1 MYNHISISKA
11 DRMIYAIF
19 ILVVILTFLM
29 VLNGFLRGA
38 SKGKIYILLYIL
50 LLGSII
56 ASFFVAGWVF
66 GIIAIAL
73 VVISAV
79 VSRPIAARIA
89 SRLFSIHNKEGSS
102 KYIGLPPKHLARICS
117 ELGRDVELDKPLAE
131 MMSDSNRR
139 ERVKETLLD
148 YCENQP
154 EIKKIM
160 SKSQVSRSDL
170 KELYNQLLLAGAGQW
185 TCGHWVAGSAIAY
198 PESLNYLLIRRGEN
212 MEETAYNLIMYFER
226 GTPLVSQ

>member
-1 MYNHISISKA
+1 
-11 DRMIYAIF
+11 MIYAIF
-19 ILVVILTFLM
+19 IIVVILTFLIL
-29 VLNGFLRGA
+29 LNGFLRGA

-73 VVISAV
+73 VVISAI

-89 SRLFSIHNKEGSS
+89 SKLFSIHDKEGNK
-102 KYIGLPPKHLARICS
+102 KYIGLPPKHLAHISS
-117 ELGRDVELDKPLAE
+117 ELGHPVELDKPLDT
-131 MMSDSNRR
+131 MMQDSIKQ
-139 ERVKETLLD
+139 EHIQETLLD
-148 YCENQP
+148 YCERQP

-160 SKSQVSRSDL
+160 MESKVSRSDL
-170 KELYNQLLLAGAGQW
+170 KELYTQLLLAGAGQW
-185 TCGHWVAGSAIAY
+185 TCGHWVPASSIAY
-198 PESLNYLLIRRGEN
+198 PESLNYLLARRGEN

>member
-1 MYNHISISKA
+1 
-11 DRMIYAIF
+11 MIYAIF
-19 ILVVILTFLM
+19 ILVIVLTFLI

-38 SKGKIYILLYIL
+38 SKGTIYVILYIF

-56 ASFFVAGWVF
+56 ASFFVAGWLF

-73 VVISAV
+73 VVISAII
-79 VSRPIAARIA
+79 SRPIAARVA
-89 SRLFSIHNKEGSS
+89 SRIFSIHDTEGGN

-117 ELGRDVELDKPLAE
+117 ELGRQVELDKPFAE
-131 MMSDSNRR
+131 MMSDSVR
-139 ERVKETLLD
+139 EERLIETLLD

-160 SKSQVSRSDL
+160 RESQVSRSDL
-170 KELYNQLLLAGAGQW
+170 KEMYNQLLLAGAGQW

-198 PESLNYLLIRRGEN
+198 PETLNYLLTRRGEN
-212 MEETAYNLIMYFER
+212 MMETTYNLIMYFER
-226 GTPLVSQ
+226 GAPLVSQ

>member
-1 MYNHISISKA
+1 
-11 DRMIYAIF
+11 MIYAIF
-19 ILVVILTFLM
+19 ILIIVLTFLI

-38 SKGKIYILLYIL
+38 SKGTIYVILYIF

-56 ASFFVAGWVF
+56 ASFFVAGWLF

-73 VVISAV
+73 VVISAII
-79 VSRPIAARIA
+79 SRPIAARVA
-89 SRLFSIHNKEGSS
+89 SRVFSIHDKEGSN
-102 KYIGLPPKHLARICS
+102 KYIGLPPKHLALICS
-117 ELGRDVELDKPLAE
+117 ELGRQVALDKPLAE
-131 MMSDSNRR
+131 MMSDSVRE

-148 YCENQP
+148 YCESQP

-160 SKSQVSRSDL
+160 RESQVSRSDL

-198 PESLNYLLIRRGEN
+198 PESLNYLLARRGEN
-212 MEETAYNLIMYFER
+212 MMETAYNLIVYFER
-226 GTPLVSQ
+226 GIPLVLQ